1 MSKALL
7 SVELWGIAGQVFNV
21 RQGKRL
27 FGLIGSGEL
36 LATVVGGLATPMTV
50 AVVGTQNL
58 LLLSAAGIGGAIVV
72 LQAIVRGHA
81 KQLRRGEEEDDP
93 QTDTGVIALGRHPY
107 VRSLFVLSL
116 VGVASHRLIDFAF
129 LNQARDQIHGQD
141 DLAQLF
147 GILLGV
153 AQGLTFLLLTLVTG
167 PVISRYGIARAMRP
181 RRQALTLCVT
191 GSLVVLATT
200 TNTSVLFWFAV
211 ATKVADRVLL
221 GALTAPAFLVL
232 YQPLR
237 PN

>member
-1 MSKALL
+1 VSKALL

-116 VGVASHRLIDFAF
+116 VGV
-129 LNQARDQIHGQD
+129 
-141 DLAQLF
+141 
-147 GILLGV
+147 
-153 AQGLTFLLLTLVTG
+153 
-167 PVISRYGIARAMRP
+167 
-181 RRQALTLCVT
+181 
-191 GSLVVLATT
+191 
-200 TNTSVLFWFAV
+200 
-211 ATKVADRVLL
+211 
-221 GALTAPAFLVL
+221 
-232 YQPLR
+232 
-237 PN
+237 